1 MAYREDQLNGR
12 IASAINRIAGASGW
26 KAREELKGALRP
38 RTENR
43 GGGAGVS
50 KQQPDVL
57 ILRAGEPP
65 IILENEYTPA
75 HNLECES
82 LERLGRELNPKVVKS
97 EGFVSSVVA
106 IQSPDD
112 LKSCANGDEADRM
125 LAQGIELEYAV
136 YHGSSP
142 SAFSRFPSR
151 GFVSGDI
158 KELVAFIRPAS
169 LPNDII
175 EDAAD
180 ELEAGASDV
189 AAQLVRR
196 VEEQEKLNRKKGEP
210 LKKTQFARDIEGI
223 LRQPWPTPDP
233 DPKTPRAKKAAALA
247 AAQRAQTAMMCAT
260 IVINALAYQQN
271 LAGIEE
277 GINDIYA
284 LKSQARGARITKSEL
299 LAEWER
305 ILDLDYWPIFHIA
318 KELLT
323 LIESTWVDPIM
334 GQLTSTAERIQGAI
348 RQSDV
353 AGIVFQRLIADRQ
366 TLATYYTTPA
376 STVLAA
382 YLAIPDSLNWEDR
395 EFASTYKIA
404 DYACGSGGLLL
415 AAYQRVRELHRS
427 SGADPDGIHK
437 AMMENGLTACDIMP
451 AAVHLSSSLLSSAA
465 PNQKYETTRSVLYPF
480 GGQKKNDRDGKPI
493 LDEQGTPVLHRAANG
508 DPIVDIGSLA
518 LLDLRKFKHQVV
530 FPLDATMA
538 LGSKGKESPFTIE
551 MRPRSQDLVI
561 MNPPFTT
568 PTNHAAE
575 HQDTVNPAF
584 ASFGTTEE
592 EQKAMEKKVKRLSKG
607 TVGDGRAGLASQF
620 AAIADNMVA
629 EGGRIALILPINA
642 MIGGSSD
649 AKVLRSWQK
658 FRNLLASEYNDV
670 IVTSIA
676 GATSK
681 LSAFSADTELAECLV
696 VARKRRA
703 GEAGDGKAVF
713 VNLRR
718 QLSSK
723 LDAQET
729 AKAILREIDGSE
741 GDGSISIVRVG
752 DDELGW
758 LRTADVDPSERWTNV
773 RIIDGQLVECIE
785 SLAGGKLRLPRS
797 LNPFEVPIAR
807 FGKISE
813 IGLSHRSTNDAFNV
827 SHGNAAR
834 AAYPMLWLH
843 EQRDKRTKKI
853 VPTQRK
859 MRVAP
864 DTSGTPLPGKKEQ
877 ANKIWQTASNLHINN
892 EFRFNANP
900 LAACFTEN
908 VSLGGSTWSTAKMA
922 SPDLEKVTCVFQNST
937 LGMMLFWLESA
948 RPQDGR
954 GRTTVTAI
962 PNIPTLDVTA
972 ISSEATNAG
981 AKIFDSMKNTDL
993 LPANEAYRDSVR
1005 QELDRR
1011 VLTEILGLSDDA
1023 FDQLAVLRDQWC
1035 AEPTVMGTKSTGI
1048 TFHQELH
1055 GYPDEISE
1063 PQLS

>member
-1 MAYREDQLNGR
+1 MRD
-12 IASAINRIAGASGW
+12 
-26 KAREELKGALRP
+26 
-38 RTENR
+38 
-43 GGGAGVS
+43 
-50 KQQPDVL
+50 
-57 ILRAGEPP
+57 GEPP
-65 IILENEYTPA
+65 IILENEYAPA
-75 HNLECES
+75 RSLESES
-82 LERLGRELNPKVVKS
+82 LERLGRELEPKVV
-97 EGFVSSVVA
+97 GCDGLVSSVVA
-106 IQSPDD
+106 IRSPEI
-112 LKSCANGDEADRM
+112 LKSCANGDEADGM
-125 LAQGIELEYAV
+125 LAADIELEYAV
-136 YHGSSP
+136 YHGKSP
-142 SAFSRFPSR
+142 TEFTRFPSS
-151 GFVSGDI
+151 GFIKGDV
-158 KELVAFIRPAS
+158 KELVAFARPAS
-169 LPNDII
+169 LPDDVI

-180 ELEAGASDV
+180 ELEKGASNV
-189 AAQLVRR
+189 AAQLVKR
-196 VEEQEKLNRKKGEP
+196 VQEGEKMNRKKGEP

-233 DPKTPRAKKAAALA
+233 YPKTTRAKKEATLA
-247 AAQRAQTAMMCAT
+247 AAQRSQTAMMCAT
-260 IVINALAYQQN
+260 IIINALAYQQN
-271 LAGIEE
+271 LAGIQD
-277 GINDIYA
+277 GIQDIAA
-284 LKSQARGARITKSEL
+284 LKRASRGGRITQSEL
-299 LAEWER
+299 LAEWDR
-305 ILDLDYWPIFHIA
+305 ILNVDYWPIFHIA
-318 KELLT
+318 RELLS
-323 LIESTWVDPIM
+323 LIPSTWVDAIV
-334 GQLTSTAERIQGAI
+334 GQLTSSAERIQGAI

-382 YLAIPDSLNWEDR
+382 HLAIPDNLNWEDSG
-395 EFASTYKIA
+395 FASTYKIA
-404 DYACGSGGLLL
+404 DYACGSGGLIL

-427 SGADPDGIHK
+427 SGADPDAIHTE
-437 AMMENGLTACDIMP
+437 MMESGLTACDIMP

-465 PNQKYETTRSVLYPF
+465 PNQEYETTRSVLYPY
-480 GGQKKNDRDGKPI
+480 GGRKMVDRDGKPI
-493 LDEQGTPVLHRAANG
+493 LGTDGAPKLQREGNG
-508 DPIVDIGSLA
+508 DPTVDIGSLA
-518 LLDLRKFKHQVV
+518 LLDLRNFKYQVV

-538 LGSKGKESPFTIE
+538 LGAKGKESPYTVE
-551 MRPRSQDLVI
+551 MRPQSQDLVI

-575 HQDTVNPAF
+575 HKDTVNPAF
-584 ASFGTTEE
+584 ASFGTSEE
-592 EQKAMEKKVKRLSKG
+592 EQKAMEKKVKDLSKG

-629 EGGRIALILPINA
+629 EDGRIALILPINA

-649 AKVLRSWQK
+649 GKVVRSWQK
-658 FRNLLASEYNDV
+658 FRRLLASRYNDL

-696 VARKRRA
+696 VARKRRTR
-703 GEAGDGKAVF
+703 EASDRCAVF

-718 QLSSK
+718 QPSSK

-729 AKAILREIDGSE
+729 ARAILKEIDGSE
-741 GDGSISIVRVG
+741 RNGSISFIRVG
-752 DDELGW
+752 EEVLGW
-758 LRTADVDPSERWTNV
+758 LRTVDVDPHERWTNV

-785 SLAGGKLRLPRS
+785 SLAVGKLRLPRS

-807 FGKISE
+807 FGEISE
-813 IGLSHRSTNDAFNV
+813 IGLSHRSTNDAFSV

-864 DTSGTPLPGKKEQ
+864 DTSGTPLPGKNDQ

-972 ISSEATNAG
+972 ISSEATKAG

-993 LPANEAYRDSVR
+993 RPANEAYRDPMR
-1005 QELDRR
+1005 HELDRR
-1011 VLTEILGLSDDA
+1011 VLAEILGLSDDA

-1048 TFHQELH
+1048 TFHQELQ
-1055 GYPDEISE
+1055 GYPDEIPE
-1063 PQLS
+1063 RRLF